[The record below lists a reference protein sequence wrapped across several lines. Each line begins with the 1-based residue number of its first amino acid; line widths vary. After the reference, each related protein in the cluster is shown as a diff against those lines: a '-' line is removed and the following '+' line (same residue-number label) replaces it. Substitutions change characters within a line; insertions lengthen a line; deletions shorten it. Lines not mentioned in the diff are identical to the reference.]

1 MALSA
6 KIYSK
11 TGKGARAQSS
21 KSRDLSADALKI
33 LSLIDSKIETP
44 AIFAQLDRL
53 SENEFQSLLDEL
65 ERDGYIRLLNNR
77 EWDLGDDFDYRTS
90 MVVDELSV
98 EDFIALN
105 SNSKPAAD
113 TPPTSEPEPEVT
125 HEAAVTT
132 PSAEEIAE
140 LESRL
145 EAERKAQEEANREEE
160 AAREKARAEAEIAAR
175 QEAERKAQEVE
186 AERLH
191 AAEAARLKAEQE
203 AREQAERRAREEE
216 AARQEAE
223 AKLRAQAEKAAKQEA
238 ERIAREEEKRK
249 AREEKAARRKAAA
262 EARAREEEA
271 ARLEAEHRAQEEA
284 ERKAREEEAARLQAE
299 EAARIEAEEQAKQ
312 EAAEQA
318 RLEAER
324 KAREAERK
332 AQEEEA
338 ARQKAEAVARAQAEE
353 AAKQEAE
360 RKAQEAERK
369 AREAERKA
377 REAERKAQEAERKA
391 QEVAEREARKAEEAR
406 QKAEEVARAKAEKA
420 ARQEAERL
428 AKEEAKRKAQEEK
441 ELHRQAEA
449 EARAI
454 AKEEARLKAEQTAIE
469 KAQSRAEKEFMRAG
483 VKPAR
488 WLLPLA
494 RVFFV
499 YTPLVLL
506 LALGLMH
513 FVNLGMLAGP
523 VEKIASAA
531 IGEPVT
537 VRNLRVSL
545 FPQAHLAL
553 SDITV
558 GADKDIGIRSVQ
570 VVPELSTLFDEEKN
584 LKSIEIIELT
594 VDAASL
600 HRQLQWL
607 ESLADN
613 DDLKIGQITLKGLTL
628 SVPGFGAM
636 VFDGNLERSAG
647 GAFSRLELSGV
658 EQNLT
663 LELLP
668 QDGNYRVN
676 LQADNWQTPLANG
689 LRFDNFNAVGIAD
702 GNQVRFSSMEGEL
715 YGGSFKATGVL
726 AWSAQPVA
734 SGNFEL
740 EQVRLPAVL
749 SAMKSSAAVE
759 GTLNATATFTS
770 QANEGQG
777 LAEAAEIDASF
788 QVRDGSFNGIDLA
801 NHMVSGSG
809 SGNATRFERL
819 SGKLQLRQGVYQ
831 YRQLVLDA
839 PQLKA
844 RGNLD
849 VQPNQDVS
857 GGISAELAIPSRRIK
872 SNLAVEGKIGS
883 VRLK

>member
-145 EAERKAQEEANREEE
+145 EAERKAQEEANRKEE
-160 AAREKARAEAEIAAR
+160 AAREKARVEAEIAAR
-175 QEAERKAQEVE
+175 QE

-360 RKAQEAERK
+360 RKAQEAERKAREAERK

-636 VFDGNLERSAG
+636 VFDDNLERSAG

>member
-132 PSAEEIAE
+132 PSAEEVAE
-140 LESRL
+140 LEARL

-160 AAREKARAEAEIAAR
+160 AAREKARVEAEIAAR

-271 ARLEAEHRAQEEA
+271 ARLEAERRAQEEA

-299 EAARIEAEEQAKQ
+299 EAARIKAEEQAKR

-324 KAREAERK
+324 KALEAERM
-332 AQEEEA
+332 AQEEEV

-360 RKAQEAERK
+360 H
-369 AREAERKA
+369 
-377 REAERKAQEAERKA
+377 KAQEAERKA
-391 QEVAEREARKAEEAR
+391 QEAAEREARKAEEAR
-406 QKAEEVARAKAEKA
+406 QKAEDVARAKAEKA

-428 AKEEAKRKAQEEK
+428 AKEEAKRKAQEDK
-441 ELHRQAEA
+441 ELRRQAEA
-449 EARAI
+449 EARAQ
-454 AKEEARLKAEQTAIE
+454 AKEEARLKAEQKAIE
-469 KAQSRAEKEFMRAG
+469 KAQYRAEKEFMGTGA
-483 VKPAR
+483 KPAR
-488 WLLPLA
+488 WLLPFV

-499 YTPLVLL
+499 YTPLVVL

-570 VVPELSTLFDEEKN
+570 VSPELSSLFDDEKN
-584 LKSIEIIELT
+584 LKAIAIIELT

-600 HRQLQWL
+600 DRQLQWL

-613 DDLKIGQITLKGLTL
+613 DDLKIGQITLKDLTL
-628 SVPGFGAM
+628 GVPGFGAM
-636 VFDGNLERSAG
+636 VFDGNLERSAA

-788 QVRDGSFNGIDLA
+788 QVRDGRFNGIDLT

-809 SGNATRFERL
+809 SGNATRFDRL

-857 GGISAELAIPSRRIK
+857 GSISAELAIPSRRIK

>member
-21 KSRDLSADALKI
+21 RSRDLSADALKI
-33 LSLIDSKIETP
+33 LSFIDSKTETP
-44 AIFAQLDRL
+44 AIFAQLDKL
-53 SENEFQSLLDEL
+53 SEDEFQELLAEL
-65 ERDGYIRLLNNR
+65 ERDGYIRLLSNR
-77 EWDLGDDFDYRTS
+77 EWDLDDDFDYRTS

-105 SNSKPAAD
+105 ASSAPAAESQ
-113 TPPTSEPEPEVT
+113 PVKEPEPDVPET
-125 HEAAVTT
+125 SATTT
-132 PSAEEIAE
+132 PSAEEVAE
-140 LESRL
+140 LEARL
-145 EAERKAQEEANREEE
+145 EAERKAQEDAQRQAKAAKAEEERKAREEE
-160 AAREKARAEAEIAAR
+160 ARRRKAEAKAR
-175 QEAERKAQEVE
+175 QEVERKARKEE
-186 AERLH
+186 AERLQ
-191 AAEAARLKAEQE
+191 AAEAASLQAEQL
-203 AREQAERRAREEE
+203 AREQAEQRAHEEE
-216 AARQEAE
+216 VARQEAE
-223 AKLRAQAEKAAKQEA
+223 AKLRVQVEEAAKQEA

-271 ARLEAEHRAQEEA
+271 ARLEAERRAQEEA

-299 EAARIEAEEQAKQ
+299 EAARVQAEEQAKW

-318 RLEAER
+318 RLEAEG

-332 AQEEEA
+332 VQEEEA
-338 ARQKAEAVARAQAEE
+338 ARQKAEAVASAQAEE
-353 AAKQEAE
+353 AVRQEA
-360 RKAQEAERK
+360 AEH
-369 AREAERKA
+369 
-377 REAERKAQEAERKA
+377 
-391 QEVAEREARKAEEAR
+391 EARKAEEAR
-406 QKAEEVARAKAEKA
+406 RKAEEIARAKAGKA
-420 ARQEAERL
+420 SRREAERL
-428 AKEEAKRKAQEEK
+428 AKEEVRRKAREEK
-441 ELHRQAEA
+441 ELRRQAEVQ
-449 EARAI
+449 ARAL
-454 AKEEARLKAEQTAIE
+454 AKEEVRLKAEQKAIE
-469 KAQSRAEKEFMRAG
+469 KAQNRAEKEFMHTG
-483 VKPAR
+483 VRPAR

-506 LALGLMH
+506 VLLGLIH

-537 VRNLRVSL
+537 VRNLRLSL
-545 FPQAHLAL
+545 FPQAHLVL
-553 SDITV
+553 SDITI
-558 GADKDIGIRSVQ
+558 GADKDIEIRSVQ
-570 VVPELSTLFDEEKN
+570 VSPELSTLFDEEKN

-600 HRQLQWL
+600 GRQLQWL
-607 ESLADN
+607 ESLADK
-613 DDLKIGQITLKGLTL
+613 DDLKIGQIYLKGLTL
-628 SVPGFGAM
+628 GVPGLGAM
-636 VFDGNLERSAG
+636 VFDGNVERSAAG
-647 GAFSRLELSGV
+647 VFSRLELSGV

-676 LQADNWQTPLANG
+676 LQAGNWQTPLVNG
-689 LRFDNFNAVGIAD
+689 LRFDSFNAVGISD
-702 GNQVRFSSMEGEL
+702 GNQVRFSSMKGEL

-734 SGNFEL
+734 SGNFAL

-759 GTLNATATFTS
+759 GMLNATVTFTS
-770 QANEGQG
+770 QADEGRG
-777 LAEAAEIDASF
+777 LAEATEIDASF
-788 QVRDGSFNGIDLA
+788 QVRDGRFNGIDLA

-809 SGNATRFERL
+809 SGNATRFDRL

-831 YRQLVLDA
+831 YRQLVLEA

-857 GGISAELAIPSRRIK
+857 GSISAELAIPSRRIK

>member
-21 KSRDLSADALKI
+21 RSRDLSADALKI
-33 LSLIDSKIETP
+33 LSLIDSKIETS
-44 AIFAQLDRL
+44 AIFAQLDKL
-53 SENEFQSLLDEL
+53 SEHEFQSLLDEL
-65 ERDGYIRLLNNR
+65 ERDGYIRLLNSQ
-77 EWDLGDDFDYRTS
+77 EWDLGDNFDYRTG
-90 MVVDELSV
+90 MVVDELSI

-105 SNSKPAAD
+105 SSSEPAAESQ
-113 TPPTSEPEPEVT
+113 PVKEPEPDVPET
-125 HEAAVTT
+125 SATTT
-132 PSAEEIAE
+132 PSAEEVAE
-140 LESRL
+140 LEARL
-145 EAERKAQEEANREEE
+145 EAERKVQEEAGRKEEAARAKAQVEAELAAKQEAERKAQEE
-160 AAREKARAEAEIAAR
+160 
-175 QEAERKAQEVE
+175 E
-186 AERLH
+186 AERLQ
-191 AAEAARLKAEQE
+191 AAEAVRLKAEQE
-203 AREQAERRAREEE
+203 AHEQAERRAREEE

-223 AKLRAQAEKAAKQEA
+223 AKLRAQAEKAAKLEA
-238 ERIAREEEKRK
+238 ERITREEEKRK
-249 AREEKAARRKAAA
+249 VREEKAARRKAAA

-271 ARLEAEHRAQEEA
+271 ARLEAERRAQEEV
-284 ERKAREEEAARLQAE
+284 ERKALEEEAVRLQAE
-299 EAARIEAEEQAKQ
+299 DAARVEAEEQAKR

-324 KAREAERK
+324 TAREAERQ

-338 ARQKAEAVARAQAEE
+338 ARQKAEAIARAQAEE
-353 AAKQEAE
+353 AARQEAE
-360 RKAQEAERK
+360 RKAQEA
-369 AREAERKA
+369 AERA
-377 REAERKAQEAERKA
+377 
-391 QEVAEREARKAEEAR
+391 ARKAEEAR
-406 QKAEEVARAKAEKA
+406 QKAEEAARAKAEKA
-420 ARQEAERL
+420 ARQETERQ
-428 AKEEAKRKAQEEK
+428 AKEEAKRKAREEK
-441 ELHRQAEA
+441 ELRRQAEA

-454 AKEEARLKAEQTAIE
+454 AKEEARLKAEQKAIE
-469 KAQSRAEKEFMRAG
+469 KAQYRAEKEFMRSG

-488 WLLPLA
+488 WLLPLV

-506 LALGLMH
+506 LALGLLH
-513 FVNLGMLAGP
+513 FVNLGLLAGP

-531 IGEPVT
+531 IGEPVS

-584 LKSIEIIELT
+584 LKSIEINELT
-594 VDAASL
+594 VDTASL
-600 HRQLQWL
+600 RRQMQWL

-613 DDLKIGQITLKGLTL
+613 DDLKIGQITLKDLTL
-628 SVPGFGAM
+628 SAPGFGVMA
-636 VFDGNLERSAG
+636 FDGSLDRSAS

-668 QDGNYRVN
+668 QDDNYRVH
-676 LQADNWQTPLANG
+676 LQASNWQMPLVNG
-689 LRFDNFNAVGIAD
+689 LRFDSFNAVGITD

-740 EQVRLPAVL
+740 EQVRLSPAL
-749 SAMKSSAAVE
+749 SAMKSSAVIE

-770 QANEGQG
+770 QVNEGEQ
-777 LAEAAEIDASF
+777 LADAAEIDASF
-788 QVRDGSFNGIDLA
+788 QVRDGRFNGIDLA

-809 SGNATRFERL
+809 SGNATRFDRL

-849 VQPNQDVS
+849 VQSNQDVS
-857 GGISAELAIPSRRIK
+857 GTISAELAIPSRRIK
-872 SNLAVEGKIGS
+872 SNLAVEGKVGS

>member
-1 MALSA
+1 MALTA

-44 AIFAQLDRL
+44 AIFAQLDKL

-65 ERDGYIRLLNNR
+65 ERDGYIRLLNSR

-105 SNSKPAAD
+105 SNSQPAAD
-113 TPPTSEPEPEVT
+113 TQPTSEPEPEVT

-132 PSAEEIAE
+132 PSAEEVAE
-140 LESRL
+140 LEARL
-145 EAERKAQEEANREEE
+145 EAERKAQEEANRKEE
-160 AAREKARAEAEIAAR
+160 AAREKARTEAELAAK
-175 QEAERKAQEVE
+175 QEAERKAREEE
-186 AERLH
+186 AERLR

-203 AREQAERRAREEE
+203 AREQTERRAREEE
-216 AARQEAE
+216 VARQEAE
-223 AKLRAQAEKAAKQEA
+223 AKLRAQAEQAAKQEA

-271 ARLEAEHRAQEEA
+271 VRLEAERRAQEEA
-284 ERKAREEEAARLQAE
+284 ERKAREEEERRAREEEAARLQAE
-299 EAARIEAEEQAKQ
+299 EAARIEAEERVRQQ
-312 EAAEQA
+312 AAEQA

-324 KAREAERK
+324 KAHEAERK

-360 RKAQEAERK
+360 RKA
-369 AREAERKA
+369 
-377 REAERKAQEAERKA
+377 REAERKAQEA
-391 QEVAEREARKAEEAR
+391 AEREARKAEEAR

-441 ELHRQAEA
+441 ELRRQAEA

-469 KAQSRAEKEFMRAG
+469 KAQSRAEKEFMRTG
-483 VKPAR
+483 VKPAK

-499 YTPLVLL
+499 YTPLALL

-523 VEKIASAA
+523 VEKIASVA

-584 LKSIEIIELT
+584 LKSIEIIDLT

-600 HRQLQWL
+600 GRQLQWL
-607 ESLADN
+607 ETLADSG
-613 DDLKIGQITLKGLTL
+613 DLKIGQIKLKGLTL
-628 SVPGFGAM
+628 GVPGFGAM
-636 VFDGNLERSAG
+636 VFDGNLERTAV
-647 GAFSRLELSGV
+647 GALSRLALSGV

-668 QDGNYRVN
+668 QGVNYRVS
-676 LQADNWQTPLANG
+676 LQAGNWQMPLVNG
-689 LRFDNFNAVGIAD
+689 LRFDSFNAVGIAD

-770 QANEGQG
+770 QVNEGEQ

-788 QVRDGSFNGIDLA
+788 QVRDGRFNGIDLA

-809 SGNATRFERL
+809 SGNATRFDRL

-857 GGISAELAIPSRRIK
+857 GSISAELAIPSRRIR
-872 SNLAVEGKIGS
+872 SNFSLDGKVGAVRIK
-883 VRLK
+883 

>member
-44 AIFAQLDRL
+44 AIFAQLDKL
-53 SENEFQSLLDEL
+53 SEHEFQSLLDEL
-65 ERDGYIRLLNNR
+65 ERDGYIRLLNSQ
-77 EWDLGDDFDYRTS
+77 EWGLGDDFDYRTG

-105 SNSKPAAD
+105 SSSEPAAESQ
-113 TPPTSEPEPEVT
+113 PVRESEPEAFHTP
-125 HEAAVTT
+125 AATT
-132 PSAEEIAE
+132 PSAEEVAE
-140 LESRL
+140 LEARL
-145 EAERKAQEEANREEE
+145 EAERKAQEETGRKEE
-160 AAREKARAEAEIAAR
+160 AARAKAQVEAELAAK
-175 QEAERKAQEVE
+175 QEAERKAREEE
-186 AERLH
+186 AERLQ

-203 AREQAERRAREEE
+203 AHEQAERRAREEE

-223 AKLRAQAEKAAKQEA
+223 AKLRAQAEKAAKLEA

-271 ARLEAEHRAQEEA
+271 ARLEAERRAQEEA
-284 ERKAREEEAARLQAE
+284 ERKALEEEAVRLQAE
-299 EAARIEAEEQAKQ
+299 DAARVEAEEQAKR

-324 KAREAERK
+324 TAREAERQ

-338 ARQKAEAVARAQAEE
+338 ARQKAEAIARAQAEE
-353 AAKQEAE
+353 AARQEAE
-360 RKAQEAERK
+360 RKAQEA
-369 AREAERKA
+369 AERA
-377 REAERKAQEAERKA
+377 AH
-391 QEVAEREARKAEEAR
+391 KAEEAR
-406 QKAEEVARAKAEKA
+406 QKAEEAARAKAEKA
-420 ARQEAERL
+420 ARQETERQ
-428 AKEEAKRKAQEEK
+428 AKEEAKRKAREEK
-441 ELHRQAEA
+441 ELRRQAEA
-449 EARAI
+449 EARAQ
-454 AKEEARLKAEQTAIE
+454 AKEEARLKAEQKAIE
-469 KAQSRAEKEFMRAG
+469 KAQYRAEKEFMRSG

-488 WLLPLA
+488 WLLPLV

-506 LALGLMH
+506 LALGLLH
-513 FVNLGMLAGP
+513 FVNLGLLAGP

-531 IGEPVT
+531 IGEPVS

-584 LKSIEIIELT
+584 LKSIEINELT
-594 VDAASL
+594 VDTASL
-600 HRQLQWL
+600 RRQMQWL
-607 ESLADN
+607 QSLADN
-613 DDLKIGQITLKGLTL
+613 DDLKIGQITLKDLTL
-628 SVPGFGAM
+628 SAPGFGAM
-636 VFDGNLERSAG
+636 AFDGNLDRSAS
-647 GAFSRLELSGV
+647 GAFSRLGLSGV

-668 QDGNYRVN
+668 QDDNYRVH
-676 LQADNWQTPLANG
+676 LQASNWQMPLVNG
-689 LRFDNFNAVGIAD
+689 LRFDSFNAVGITD

-740 EQVRLPAVL
+740 EQVRLSPAL
-749 SAMKSSAAVE
+749 SAMKSSAVIE

-770 QANEGQG
+770 QVNEGEQ
-777 LAEAAEIDASF
+777 LADAAEIDASF
-788 QVRDGSFNGIDLA
+788 QVRDGRFNGIDLA

-809 SGNATRFERL
+809 SGNATRFDRL

-831 YRQLVLDA
+831 YRQLVLEA

-849 VQPNQDVS
+849 VQSNQDVS
-857 GGISAELAIPSRRIK
+857 GSISAELAIPSRRIK
-872 SNLAVEGKIGS
+872 SNLVVEGKVGS

>member
-21 KSRDLSADALKI
+21 RSRDLSADALKI
-33 LSLIDSKIETP
+33 LSFIDSKTETP
-44 AIFAQLDRL
+44 AIFAQLDKL
-53 SENEFQSLLDEL
+53 SEDEFQELLAEL
-65 ERDGYIRLLNNR
+65 ERDGYIRLLSNR
-77 EWDLGDDFDYRTS
+77 EWDLDDDFDYRTS

-105 SNSKPAAD
+105 ASSAPAAESQ
-113 TPPTSEPEPEVT
+113 PAKEPEPEVPET
-125 HEAAVTT
+125 SATTT
-132 PSAEEIAE
+132 PSAEEVAE
-140 LESRL
+140 LEARL
-145 EAERKAQEEANREEE
+145 EAERKAQENAQRQAKVAKAEEERKAREEE
-160 AAREKARAEAEIAAR
+160 AKRRKAEAKAR
-175 QEAERKAQEVE
+175 QEVERKARKEE
-186 AERLH
+186 AERLQ
-191 AAEAARLKAEQE
+191 AAEAARLQAEQL
-203 AREQAERRAREEE
+203 AREQAEQRAHEEE
-216 AARQEAE
+216 VARQEAE

-238 ERIAREEEKRK
+238 ERIAREEEKCK

-262 EARAREEEA
+262 EARAHEEEA
-271 ARLEAEHRAQEEA
+271 ARLEAERRAKEEAERKAREEA
-284 ERKAREEEAARLQAE
+284 ERKAREEEETRLQAE
-299 EAARIEAEEQAKQ
+299 EAARVRAEERAKQ

-318 RLEAER
+318 GL
-324 KAREAERK
+324 EAERK

-338 ARQKAEAVARAQAEE
+338 VRQQVEAVARAEAEE
-353 AAKQEAE
+353 VARQEAE
-360 RKAQEAERK
+360 RKVQEA
-369 AREAERKA
+369 
-377 REAERKAQEAERKA
+377 
-391 QEVAEREARKAEEAR
+391 AEREARKAEEAR
-406 QKAEEVARAKAEKA
+406 QKAEEIARAKVEKA
-420 ARQEAERL
+420 ARKEAERL
-428 AKEEAKRKAQEEK
+428 AKEEARRTAQEGK
-441 ELHRQAEA
+441 ELRRQAEA

-454 AKEEARLKAEQTAIE
+454 AKEEAGLKAEQKAIE
-469 KAQSRAEKEFMRAG
+469 KAQYRAEKEFLRTG
-483 VKPAR
+483 VNPAK
-488 WLLPLA
+488 WLLPFA
-494 RVFFV
+494 KVFFI

-506 LALGLMH
+506 VLLGLIH
-513 FVNLGMLAGP
+513 FVNLGLLAGP

-545 FPQAHLAL
+545 FPQAHIAL

-570 VVPELSTLFDEEKN
+570 VIPELSTLFDEEKN
-584 LKSIEIIELT
+584 LESIEITELT

-600 HRQLQWL
+600 GRQLRWL
-607 ESLADN
+607 EALAGSA
-613 DDLKIGQITLKGLTL
+613 DLKIGQISLKDLTL

-636 VFDGNLERSAG
+636 AFDGNVERSSA

-668 QDGNYRVN
+668 QNDNYRVT
-676 LQADNWQTPLANG
+676 LQARNWQAPLANG
-689 LRFDNFNAVGIAD
+689 LRFGTFNAVGIAG

-715 YGGSFKATGVL
+715 YGGSFKAAGVL
-726 AWSAQPVA
+726 EWSARPIA

-740 EQVRLPAVL
+740 EQVRLPLAL
-749 SAMKSSAAVE
+749 SAMKSSASVD
-759 GTLNATATFTS
+759 GILNATAAFTS
-770 QANEGQG
+770 VADEARG

-788 QVRDGSFNGIDLA
+788 QVRDGRFNGIDLA

-809 SGNATRFERL
+809 SGNTTRFDRL

-849 VQPNQDVS
+849 VQPNQDIAGS
-857 GGISAELAIPSRRIK
+857 ISAELAVPSRRIK
-872 SNLAVEGKIGS
+872 SNLSLDGKVGV
-883 VRLK
+883 VRIK

>member
-145 EAERKAQEEANREEE
+145 EAERKAQEEANRKEE
-160 AAREKARAEAEIAAR
+160 AAREKARVEAEIAAR

-271 ARLEAEHRAQEEA
+271 ARLEAERRAQEEA

-299 EAARIEAEEQAKQ
+299 EAARIKAEEQAKR

-324 KAREAERK
+324 KALEAERM
-332 AQEEEA
+332 AQEEEV

-360 RKAQEAERK
+360 HKAQEAERK

-377 REAERKAQEAERKA
+377 QEA
-391 QEVAEREARKAEEAR
+391 AEREARKAEEAR
-406 QKAEEVARAKAEKA
+406 QKAEETARAKAEKA

-428 AKEEAKRKAQEEK
+428 AKEEAKRKAQEDK
-441 ELHRQAEA
+441 ELRRQAEA
-449 EARAI
+449 EARAQ
-454 AKEEARLKAEQTAIE
+454 AKEEARLKAEQKAIE
-469 KAQSRAEKEFMRAG
+469 KAQYRAEKEFMGTGA
-483 VKPAR
+483 KPAR
-488 WLLPLA
+488 WLLPFV

-513 FVNLGMLAGP
+513 FINLGMLAGP

-570 VVPELSTLFDEEKN
+570 VSPELSSLFDDEKN
-584 LKSIEIIELT
+584 LKAIAIIELT

-600 HRQLQWL
+600 DRQLQWL

-613 DDLKIGQITLKGLTL
+613 DDLRIGQITLKDLTL

-636 VFDGNLERSAG
+636 VFDGNLERSAA

-788 QVRDGSFNGIDLA
+788 QVRDGRFNGIDLT

-809 SGNATRFERL
+809 SGNATRFDRL

-857 GGISAELAIPSRRIK
+857 GSISAELAIPSRRIK

>member
-44 AIFAQLDRL
+44 AIFAQLDKL

-65 ERDGYIRLLNNR
+65 ERDGYIRLLNSR

-105 SNSKPAAD
+105 SNSQPAAD
-113 TPPTSEPEPEVT
+113 TQPTSEPEPEVT

-132 PSAEEIAE
+132 PSAEEVAE
-140 LESRL
+140 LEARL
-145 EAERKAQEEANREEE
+145 EAERKAQEEANRKEE
-160 AAREKARAEAEIAAR
+160 AAREKARAEAE
-175 QEAERKAQEVE
+175 RKAREE
-186 AERLH
+186 DAERLRV
-191 AAEAARLKAEQE
+191 AEAARLKAEQE
-203 AREQAERRAREEE
+203 ALEQAERRAREEE

-223 AKLRAQAEKAAKQEA
+223 AKQRAQAEKAAKQEA

-271 ARLEAEHRAQEEA
+271 ARLEAERRAQEEA
-284 ERKAREEEAARLQAE
+284 ERKAREEEERRAREEEAARLQAE
-299 EAARIEAEEQAKQ
+299 EVARIEAEERVRQQ
-312 EAAEQA
+312 AAEQA

-369 AREAERKA
+369 VR
-377 REAERKAQEAERKA
+377 EAERKA

-441 ELHRQAEA
+441 ELRRQAEA

-454 AKEEARLKAEQTAIE
+454 AKEEARLKAEQKAIE
-469 KAQSRAEKEFMRAG
+469 KAQSRAEKEFMRSG

-584 LKSIEIIELT
+584 LKSIEIKELT
-594 VDAASL
+594 VDTASL
-600 HRQLQWL
+600 RRQMQWL

-613 DDLKIGQITLKGLTL
+613 DDLKIGQITLKDLTL
-628 SVPGFGAM
+628 SAPGFGVMA
-636 VFDGNLERSAG
+636 FDGSLDRSAS

-668 QDGNYRVN
+668 QDDNYRVH
-676 LQADNWQTPLANG
+676 LQASNWQMPLVNG
-689 LRFDNFNAVGIAD
+689 LRFDSFNAVGIAD

-759 GTLNATATFTS
+759 GMLNATASFTS
-770 QANEGQG
+770 QADEGQG
-777 LAEAAEIDASF
+777 FAEAAEIDASF
-788 QVRDGSFNGIDLA
+788 QVRDGRFNGIDLA

-809 SGNATRFERL
+809 SGNATRFDRL

-857 GGISAELAIPSRRIK
+857 GSISAELAIPSRRIK